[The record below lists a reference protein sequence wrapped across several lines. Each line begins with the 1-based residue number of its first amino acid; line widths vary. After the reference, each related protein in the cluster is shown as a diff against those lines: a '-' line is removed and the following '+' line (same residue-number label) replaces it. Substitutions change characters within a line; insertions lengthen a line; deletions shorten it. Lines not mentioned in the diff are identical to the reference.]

1 MLHSVGYCVSTLMCK
16 SGEMHKF
23 PNQRSQLQ
31 LLYSQIGKFF
41 CNSCAKRGAMLEN
54 FVNMDSLSSNCTDY
68 VIIADPIDL
77 VYALL
82 RTLYCLSVDMPAI
95 FPGLLMFA
103 C

>member
-1 MLHSVGYCVSTLMCK
+1 
-16 SGEMHKF
+16 
-23 PNQRSQLQ
+23 
-31 LLYSQIGKFF
+31 
-41 CNSCAKRGAMLEN
+41 MLEN
-54 FVNMDSLSSNCTDY
+54 FVSMDLLSSNCTDC

-95 FPGLLMFA
+95 FPGLLTFA